1 MSNKCNFRI
10 YPKCCTHTLR
20 GYKYVL
26 KKKKARILKITDNT
40 KPNFSHS
47 NVLALHSNPPTQNVI
62 NGSAGWFF
70 FYSSV

>member
-1 MSNKCNFRI
+1 MLH
-10 YPKCCTHTLR
+10 THTER
-20 GYKYVL
+20 IEICA